1 MSETSYQVQ
10 KQNVLK
16 LFQSARSFTKEFG
29 TPEIDKNLL
38 EAGNYLD
45 NGKLCVVVCGEY
57 KRGKSSLT
65 NALLDETNLFP
76 VDIDITTSAVT
87 TITYGEVEI
96 ITVVMGEQGKEKVE
110 QITRSQIPEY
120 VTEKGNPKNYKR
132 VKLLSIASPNPKL
145 KDGLVIADTPG
156 VGGLNTEHTAVSYA
170 FIPNADVVLFVSDA
184 LSPLSTDEL
193 SFIERIKA
201 DCENLIFVVT
211 KIDKKADYQA
221 IVKSNRDKLA
231 KVLERPQEQILIIPV
246 SSELK
251 KVYLQHK
258 QEEDLEDSNFA
269 TLEKE
274 LWQYLNRQGGY
285 ILIMRSLTKL
295 RRQTSDMYAPVKVEW
310 DAYQQKSQA
319 DLAKQEREFQE
330 EKDRLQ
336 ELLDGNA
343 QWRNQLARGLLQVRQ
358 KVTKEFQTGF
368 MEVRHRT
375 SRFYLDNERLLS
387 EPSQIASLIETDID
401 ALMIRLQ
408 KLMGVEAGELQA
420 KIELDS
426 GLNLAVGYI
435 DLTVDKA
442 DRGMV
447 NIPIE
452 TTDAWQKGLTATQGA
467 MFKGTAGAT
476 LGGIVGGVAGAAIGF
491 LFGGIGAGP
500 GAAIGA
506 QFGSALGGMA
516 GVTQGVQDSLA
527 QVKQKDKSKV
537 SELILPFLSNSQ
549 TLAQTALT
557 NAVDVLKLE
566 MEQEFTT
573 LIQEQKSTGE
583 RKLKAVQDAQK
594 MTQAEMAAKSK
605 ILKEPVE
612 RMQRLLAEIDRLAQ
626 VANAQ
631 RNVDS

>member
-1 MSETSYQVQ
+1 MSEASYQVQ
-10 KQNVLK
+10 KQNVLN
-16 LFQSARSFTKEFG
+16 LFQAARSFTKEFG
-29 TPEIDKNLL
+29 TPVIDKNLL

-57 KRGKSSLT
+57 KQGKSSLT
-65 NALLDETNLFP
+65 NALLETNLFP

-87 TITYGEVEI
+87 TITYGEIEK
-96 ITVVMGEQGKEKVE
+96 ITVVMGEQGKSKAE

-120 VTEKGNPKNYKR
+120 VTEKGNPKNYKQ
-132 VKLLSIASPNPKL
+132 VKLLSIESPNPKL

-193 SFIERIKA
+193 SFIDRIKA

-211 KIDKKADYQA
+211 KIDKKADYQT
-221 IVKSNRDKLA
+221 IVKSNREKLA
-231 KVLERPQEQILIIPV
+231 KVLECPQEQILIIPV

-251 KVYLQHK
+251 KVYLQH
-258 QEEDLEDSNFA
+258 QNIEDLEDSNFA

-295 RRQTSDMYAPVKVEW
+295 RRQTSDMYAPLKVEW

-330 EKDRLQ
+330 QKDALQ

-368 MEVRHRT
+368 ITVRNRT
-375 SRFYLDNERLLS
+375 SLYLDNERLLS
-387 EPSQIASLIETDID
+387 EPPQIASLIETDID
-401 ALMIRLQ
+401 ALMTRLQ
-408 KLMGVEAGELQA
+408 KLMGAEAGELQA

-426 GLNLAVGYI
+426 GLNLSIGYI

-447 NIPIE
+447 NVPIE
-452 TTDAWQKGLTATQGA
+452 TADAWQKGLAATQGA
-467 MFKGTAGAT
+467 AFKGTAGTT
-476 LGGIVGGVAGAAIGF
+476 LGGVVGGVVGGAIGF

-506 QFGSALGGMA
+506 QFGMALGGIA
-516 GVTQGVQDSLA
+516 GATQGMQDSLA
-527 QVKQKDKSKV
+527 QVKQRDKSKV

-549 TLAQTALT
+549 TLAQTALN

-583 RKLKAVQDAQK
+583 RKLKAVQNAQK

-612 RMQRLLAEIDRLAQ
+612 KMQRLLMEIDRLAQ

>member
-16 LFQSARSFTKEFG
+16 LFQAARSFTKEFG
-29 TPEIDKNLL
+29 TPQIDKNLL

-87 TITYGEVEI
+87 TITYGEVEK
-96 ITVVMGEQGKEKVE
+96 ITVVMGEQGKGKAE

-120 VTEKGNPKNYKR
+120 VTEKGYPKNYKQ
-132 VKLLSIASPNPKL
+132 VKLLSIESPNPKL

-193 SFIERIKA
+193 SFIDRIKA

-211 KIDKKADYQA
+211 KIDKKADYQT
-221 IVKSNRDKLA
+221 IVKSNREKLA
-231 KVLERPQEQILIIPV
+231 KVLESPQEQILIIPV

-258 QEEDLEDSNFA
+258 QAEDLEDSNFA

-319 DLAKQEREFQE
+319 DLANQEREFQE
-330 EKDRLQ
+330 QKDGLQ

-358 KVTKEFQTGF
+358 KVIKEFQTGF
-368 MEVRHRT
+368 ITIRNRT
-375 SRFYLDNERLLS
+375 SLYLDNERLLS
-387 EPSQIASLIETDID
+387 EPPQIASLIETDID
-401 ALMIRLQ
+401 ALMTRLQ
-408 KLMGVEAGELQA
+408 KLMGAEAGELQA

-426 GLNLAVGYI
+426 GLNLAIGYI

-452 TTDAWQKGLTATQGA
+452 TADAWQKGLTATQGA

-506 QFGSALGGMA
+506 QIGSALGGMA
-516 GVTQGVQDSLA
+516 GATQGVQDSLA

-549 TLAQTALT
+549 TLAQTALN

-626 VANAQ
+626 VANTQ